1 MTMRRDAYWTAA
13 ETLVSSG
20 FAFLLRLVVARILAP
35 EDFGVAALAVTVVS
49 ILQTVNDFGLTAALI
64 QRDEKDV
71 TRDFVDT
78 TFTASLAVTVA
89 IAALAGLVVAPLAAS
104 AYGEPQLHGLI
115 LALSVT
121 LLPSPF
127 TTVAAA
133 LLLRQRRFRAT
144 ALIKVVSTLVG
155 MAAAVA
161 VLVVHPSAWVI
172 IAQVAASALCSA
184 ALFQIAQPRRYRLRL
199 DRTHLRSALG
209 FSGFVLL
216 TDLIGNLQANAGVF
230 VIGLVL
236 ATDDVGRFALALYLT
251 DTARR
256 LTMSILNR
264 VTFVHFS
271 QNKHDQRFLRE
282 TFASTVR
289 WNCRALFPLM
299 TSMMLFGP
307 AWAPRL
313 FGPEWEAA
321 GPVIFWLSLTVI
333 VGTAG
338 GTTSNLFKSVGR
350 PGLDL
355 SLAVLTTVL
364 ILFPALYLS
373 ARGHGLAGAAI
384 AIFSVKLFAVALR
397 LAVLQRV
404 VPGAPAGALRR
415 AAEQIALQLPI
426 LGAWLASR
434 ALGLDG
440 TLYEVALL
448 VAALGVYAAVELPRT
463 FRAEWRGGRRWVGS
477 LLPRWRGA

>member
-20 FAFLLRLVVARILAP
+20 LAFLLRLAVARVLAP

-64 QRDEKDV
+64 QRDEKEV

-78 TFTASLAVTVA
+78 TFTASLVITVLL
-89 IAALAGLVVAPLAAS
+89 AAFTGLLAAPLAAS
-104 AYGEPQLHGLI
+104 VYGEPQLHALI

-133 LLLRQRRFRAT
+133 LLLRKRRFRTSAI
-144 ALIKVVSTLVG
+144 IKVVSTLVG
-155 MAAAVA
+155 MAAAIA
-161 VLVVHPSAWVI
+161 VLVVEPSAWVI
-172 IAQVAASALCSA
+172 IAQVSVSALCSA
-184 ALFQIAQPRRYRLRL
+184 MLFQIAHPFRYRLRL
-199 DRTHLRSALG
+199 DRAHLGSVLG

-216 TDLIGNLQANAGVF
+216 TDLIGNLQTHAGVF
-230 VIGLVL
+230 VLGLVL
-236 ATDDVGRFALALYLT
+236 ATDDVGRFALSLYLT

-256 LTMSILNR
+256 LVMSILNR

-282 TFASTVR
+282 TFASTVQ

-313 FGPEWEAA
+313 LGPEWQAA

-355 SLAVLTTVL
+355 SLAFSTTVL
-364 ILFPALYLS
+364 ILFPALFVS
-373 ARGHGLAGAAI
+373 ARLHGLEGAAV
-384 AIFSVKLFAVALR
+384 AIFCVKLLAVALR
-397 LAVLQRV
+397 LTVLDRI
-404 VPGAPAGALRR
+404 VPGAPMEALRR
-415 AAEQIALQLPI
+415 AVPQLVLQLPI
-426 LGAWLASR
+426 AAAWLASR
-434 ALGLDG
+434 TFGLDG
-440 TLYEVALL
+440 TMLEIALL
-448 VAALGVYAAVELPRT
+448 GAALAFYAAVELPRT
-463 FRAEWRGGRRWVGS
+463 FRTEWESGRRWVGS
-477 LLPRWRGA
+477 SRIARSLR